1 MFIYILIDITTK
13 YARILKLIA
22 PTNSLLKKKKKKKKK
37 SAELTNARASIAR
50 KASLEAV

>member
-22 PTNSLLKKKKKKKKK
+22 PTNSLLKKKKKN
-37 SAELTNARASIAR
+37 AELTNARASIAR